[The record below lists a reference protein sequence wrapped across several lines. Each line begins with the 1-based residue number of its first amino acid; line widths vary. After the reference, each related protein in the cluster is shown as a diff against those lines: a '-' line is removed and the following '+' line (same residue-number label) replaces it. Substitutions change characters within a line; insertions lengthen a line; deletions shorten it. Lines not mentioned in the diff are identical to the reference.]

1 MRKGILR
8 IPALANARASDTNS
22 HMETDTQRLLHT
34 FAALA
39 DLGQEIANTGDFEE
53 MLRASFHLLLG
64 SLAIRRGG
72 VAEYD
77 REGSSLR
84 VITSRGL
91 GETPEL
97 VLPSSK
103 QNEQR
108 WASLGSSLS
117 LADAKQEAKS
127 FLADHKDALPA
138 VEIDLLIPLV
148 VRERLIGV
156 VLLGEKATGETLTEE
171 DLEIVSVLAR
181 HLGVGIHSHRLL
193 EEVEHKAEENR
204 RLYDGL
210 RTIYKETVRAFAAA
224 IDIKDRYTQ
233 GHSVRVGK
241 YAEIIARE
249 MGWTD
254 DAVEG
259 IAIAGYLHDIG
270 KLIVDLNVINS
281 PERFNAKDSKEMSRH
296 PAAGYEILSPISHP
310 YADIPLMARYHHE
323 RIDGNGYP
331 DGLKGDE
338 IPPGAK
344 IVTLAD
350 SFDAMTTDRPYRKHL
365 PLADVLE
372 DFRVNTGT
380 QFEPAVVCAFC
391 RAFLKE
397 IEGTSKEKRLIKLL
411 GRNYDNVESVSPL
424 LSQLISDLD
433 GNGGARAAG
442 AAGH

>member
-1 MRKGILR
+1 LI
-8 IPALANARASDTNS
+8 
-22 HMETDTQRLLHT
+22 HT

-64 SLAIRRGG
+64 SLAIRRGA

-77 REGSSLR
+77 RERGQIR
-84 VITSRGL
+84 FVAARGL
-91 GETPEL
+91 GQSQNIALPLDHDHAREL
-97 VLPSSK
+97 
-103 QNEQR
+103 
-108 WASLGSSLS
+108 ASLGSSLS
-117 LADAKQEAKS
+117 LEDATGEAQR
-127 FLADHKDALPA
+127 FLEDNKTLLAS
-138 VEIDLLIPLV
+138 VEIDLLVPLV

-156 VLLGEKATGETLTEE
+156 VLLGEKASAEKFIEE
-171 DLEIVSVLAR
+171 DLPVISALSR
-181 HLGVGIHSHRLL
+181 HIGVGIHSHRLL
-193 EEVEHKAEENR
+193 EEVESKADENR
-204 RLYDGL
+204 QLYDGL

-241 YAEIIARE
+241 YSEIIARE
-249 MGWTD
+249 MGWPD
-254 DAVEG
+254 EQVEG
-259 IAIAGYLHDIG
+259 ITIAGYLHDIG
-270 KLIVDLNVINS
+270 KLIVDLSVINS
-281 PERFNAKDSKEMSRH
+281 PERFSAKESKEMSKH
-296 PAAGYEILSPISHP
+296 PAAGYEILAPISHP

-331 DGLKGDE
+331 DGLKGDQ

-350 SFDAMTTDRPYRKHL
+350 SFDAMTTDRPYRKKL
-365 PLADVLE
+365 PLEDVFE
-372 DFRVNTGT
+372 DFRANTGT

-397 IEGTSKEKRLIKLL
+397 IEGTSKEKRLIRLL
-411 GRNYDNVESVSPL
+411 GKNYDNVESLSPL

-433 GNGGARAAG
+433 GGAMVATATT
-442 AAGH
+442 H

>member
-1 MRKGILR
+1 ME
-8 IPALANARASDTNS
+8 TNS
-22 HMETDTQRLLHT
+22 QRLIHT
-34 FAALA
+34 FATLA
-39 DLGQEIANTGDFEE
+39 DLGQEIANTADFEE

-64 SLAIRRGG
+64 SLAIRRGA
-72 VAEYD
+72 VCEYD
-77 REGSSLR
+77 RELELLR
-84 VITSRGL
+84 FVAARGL
-91 GETPEL
+91 GEKRVLALDHDHAREL
-97 VLPSSK
+97 
-103 QNEQR
+103 
-108 WASLGSSLS
+108 ASLGSALS
-117 LADAKQEAKS
+117 LGDAAKEAQR
-127 FLADHKDALPA
+127 FLEDHQDLLAS
-138 VEIDLLIPLV
+138 VEIDLLLPLV

-156 VLLGEKATGETLTEE
+156 VLLGEKASGEKYVEE
-171 DLEIVSVLAR
+171 DLEVLSALAR
-181 HLGVGIHSHRLL
+181 HIGIGIHSHRLL
-193 EEVEHKAEENR
+193 EEVEHKAIENQ
-204 RLYDGL
+204 RLYEGL
-210 RTIYKETVRAFAAA
+210 RKIYKETVHAFAAA

-241 YAEIIARE
+241 YSEIIARE

-270 KLIVDLNVINS
+270 KLIVDLNVLNS
-281 PERFNAKDSKEMSRH
+281 PGRFNAKESKEMSRH

-397 IEGTSKEKRLIKLL
+397 IEGASKEKRLIKLL
-411 GRNYDNVESVSPL
+411 GKNYQDVESLSPL
-424 LSQLISDLD
+424 LNSLISDLD
-433 GNGGARAAG
+433 GGAMTAG
-442 AAGH
+442 VGH

>member
-1 MRKGILR
+1 LLDLR
-8 IPALANARASDTNS
+8 PRGCRLLTPTLE
-22 HMETDTQRLLHT
+22 METNTQRLLHT

-39 DLGQEIANTGDFEE
+39 DLGQEIADTGDFEE

-64 SLAIRRGG
+64 SLAIRRGAVG
-72 VAEYD
+72 EYD
-77 REGSSLR
+77 RESGQLR
-84 VITSRGL
+84 LIAARNL
-91 GETPEL
+91 GESQEIP
-97 VLPSSK
+97 LPFS
-103 QNEQR
+103 NEHAR
-108 WASLGSSLS
+108 HLASLGSSLS
-117 LADAKQEAKS
+117 LGDSRAEAQR
-127 FLADHKDALPA
+127 FLEDHKDSLAS

-156 VLLGEKATGETLTEE
+156 VLLGEKATGEEFTEE
-171 DLEIVSVLAR
+171 DVEVVGTLAR
-181 HLGVGIHSHRLL
+181 HIGVGIHSHRLL
-193 EEVEHKAEENR
+193 EEVEQKAEENR

-210 RTIYKETVRAFAAA
+210 RAIYKETVHAFAAA

-241 YAEIIARE
+241 YSEIIARE

-281 PERFNAKDSKEMSRH
+281 PDRFNAKDSKEMSRH
-296 PAAGYEILSPISHP
+296 PAAGYEILAPISHP

-338 IPPGAK
+338 IPAGAK

-350 SFDAMTTDRPYRKHL
+350 SFDAMTTDRPYRKRL
-365 PLADVLE
+365 PLAEVLE
-372 DFRVNTGT
+372 DFRANTGT

-397 IEGTSKEKRLIKLL
+397 IEGTSKEKRLMKLL
-411 GRNYDNVESVSPL
+411 GKNYEDVESLSPL
-424 LSQLISDLD
+424 LSSLISDL
-433 GNGGARAAG
+433 NGQTLTVG
-442 AAGH
+442 AGH